1 MHFVFRPVVALTLVG
16 ATFCFALPAS
26 HIALAQASKLEA
38 SAAKQLALSE
48 KQVVALLAAQ
58 KDLDGFVATPGT
70 NAAVLAQIDGVAKKH
85 GFANYAEYT
94 ILFDNIGLAMAGI
107 DPKTKTYVG
116 PVAVIKQKIAT
127 VQADKSLSA
136 EDRKEAIDDLNAK
149 MASPP
154 PAVENKGNIDLA
166 IKYYDKL
173 AVALKD
179 D

>member
-1 MHFVFRPVVALTLVG
+1 MHFISRPVVALALAG
-16 ATFCFALPAS
+16 AAFCFALPVS
-26 HIALAQASKLEA
+26 QTALAQASKQQA
-38 SAAKQLALSE
+38 PAAKQLAVSE

-70 NAAVLAQIDGVAKKH
+70 NAAVLAQINGVAKKH
-85 GFANYAEYT
+85 GFADYAEYT
-94 ILFDNIGLAMAGI
+94 ILLDNIGLAMAGI

-116 PVAVIKQKIAT
+116 PAAVIKQKITAI
-127 VQADKSLSA
+127 QADKSLSA
-136 EDRKEAIDDLNAK
+136 EDRKDALDELNAK
-149 MASPP
+149 MASPL

>member
-16 ATFCFALPAS
+16 ATFCFAIPAS
-26 HIALAQASKLEA
+26 QIALAQASKLEA

-116 PVAVIKQKIAT
+116 PV
-127 VQADKSLSA
+127 
-136 EDRKEAIDDLNAK
+136 
-149 MASPP
+149 
-154 PAVENKGNIDLA
+154 
-166 IKYYDKL
+166 
-173 AVALKD
+173 
-179 D
+179 

>member
-16 ATFCFALPAS
+16 ATFCFAIPAS
-26 HIALAQASKLEA
+26 QIALAQASKLEA

-48 KQVVALLAAQ
+48 KAGGGVARSAERSRRLCRHSR
-58 KDLDGFVATPGT
+58 T